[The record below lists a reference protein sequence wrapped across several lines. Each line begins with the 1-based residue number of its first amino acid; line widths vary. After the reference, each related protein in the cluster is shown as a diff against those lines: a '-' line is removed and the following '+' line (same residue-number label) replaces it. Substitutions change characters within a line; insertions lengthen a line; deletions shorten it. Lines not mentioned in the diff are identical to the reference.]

1 MRSNEGAESPPDPS
15 SPASPLNVTMA
26 AVATAAG
33 VSRATASRVFY
44 GSTPVSPRTRDA
56 VYAAAERLGYVP
68 NVMARSLAARGSD
81 ILGLLLRDPTNP
93 AYGLLF
99 SELQTHISRAGLQM
113 VTVAPSRTEG
123 AHFERQALNR
133 LLGLRVGGM
142 FVATGVIRAEML
154 VPFLD
159 RVPVVLIGRPASH
172 PGIYSVSYDEEN
184 NAAQLADAVAEYGH
198 RAVAVVTPGTDN
210 SVAEY
215 RRGTTMA
222 RRLRSH
228 GIRVHEIPAPTF
240 GLRDEG
246 AREIIALRRE
256 GRITAAMF
264 PSDLRLLA
272 FLPHAQAAGVRV
284 PDDLSL
290 TGCDGIMPGNDLL
303 GFTTLR
309 IPVERAAE
317 RAVTVMKSMLDNPG
331 RTEITHELLPGT
343 LVPGRTL
350 IRPDPNETTRSGA

>member
-1 MRSNEGAESPPDPS
+1 MRANEGAEGPPDTS
-15 SPASPLNVTMA
+15 HSTSPLNVTME

-56 VYAAAERLGYVP
+56 VYAAAEKLGYVP
-68 NVMARSLAARGSD
+68 NVMARSLAAHGSD

-99 SELQTHISRAGLQM
+99 SELQSHISRAGLQM

-159 RVPVVLIGRPASH
+159 VVPVVVVGRPEAH
-172 PGIYSVSYDEEN
+172 PGINSVSYDEED
-184 NAAQLADAVAEYGH
+184 NAIQLADAVAEHGH
-198 RAVAVVTPGTDN
+198 RAVAVVTPSAEN
-210 SVAEY
+210 SVTEN
-215 RRGTTMA
+215 RRGVAMA
-222 RRLRSH
+222 RRLRNR
-228 GIRVHEIPAPTF
+228 GIQVHAIPAPTF
-240 GLRDEG
+240 GRRDEG
-246 AREIIALRRE
+246 VQEIIALRRS

-264 PSDLRLLA
+264 PSDWRLIA

-290 TGCDGIMPGNDLL
+290 TGCDGIMQGIDLL

-309 IPVERAAE
+309 IPVERAAQ
-317 RAVTVMKSMLDNPG
+317 RAVTVMKSTLDNPG

-350 IRPDPNETTRSGA
+350 GHGPPS

>member
-1 MRSNEGAESPPDPS
+1 MRSNEGVDSPADPPS
-15 SPASPLNVTMA
+15 SASPLNVTME

-44 GSTPVSPRTRDA
+44 GSTPVSPKTRDA
-56 VYAAAERLGYVP
+56 VYAAAQKLGYVP

-99 SELQTHISRAGLQM
+99 SELQSHISRVGLQM

-154 VPFLD
+154 GPFLD
-159 RVPVVLIGRPASH
+159 VVPVVVIGRPETH
-172 PGIYSVSYDEEN
+172 PRICSVSYDEEN
-184 NAAQLADAVAEYGH
+184 NATQLADAVASHGH
-198 RAVAVVTPGTDN
+198 RAVAVVVPSAEN
-210 SVAEY
+210 SVPEN
-215 RRGTTMA
+215 RRGVTMA

-228 GIRVHEIPAPTF
+228 GIQVHEIPAPTF
-240 GLRDEG
+240 GRSDEG
-246 AREIIALRRE
+246 VEEIVARQRA

-264 PSDLRLLA
+264 PSDWRLLA

-284 PDDLSL
+284 PEDLSL
-290 TGCDGIMPGNDLL
+290 TGCDGIMHGIDLL

-309 IPVERAAE
+309 IPVERAAG
-317 RAVTVMKSMLDNPG
+317 RAVTVMRSMLDNPG
-331 RTEITHELLPGT
+331 ATEVTHELLPGT

-350 IRPDPNETTRSGA
+350 GHVSAR